1 MGEFKAGSL
10 SYYSATEPHM
20 LCSSP
25 GLRVYYFAL
34 TLRAWAQM
42 LPNSALASA
51 LVFTLVVH
59 F

>member
-10 SYYSATEPHM
+10 SYYSVTEPHM

-25 GLRVYYFAL
+25 GLRVEDAEVMVKI
-34 TLRAWAQM
+34 R
-42 LPNSALASA
+42 
-51 LVFTLVVH
+51 H